1 LSHSEER
8 ETMAAAGSPI
18 RDALGAA
25 VDALTAAG
33 VDDPRL
39 DAELLLAAAIGT
51 DRAALYANPDDRIE
65 PGPAREFAAAVRR
78 RIRREPVA
86 YILGRAFFRQLEL
99 TVDSRV
105 LIPRPETELLVDL
118 AQDRQRVL
126 DVGTGSGAIALAIA
140 NERAGVRVTGIDNS
154 PEAVET
160 ARANAARFGLD
171 VEFLIADLIVG
182 GPYELIVSNPPYV
195 RESEWGSLQPEIN
208 LYEPR
213 EALVAG
219 DDGLDII
226 RDLVPA
232 AADVLVRGGR
242 LGIEVGQGQSRT
254 VESLFERSGFSQV
267 ESIRDLAGI
276 PRVVTGRSR

>member
-1 LSHSEER
+1 MSQEVD
-8 ETMAAAGSPI
+8 TADAAGSPV
-18 RDALGAA
+18 REALDAA

-39 DAELLLAAAIGT
+39 DAEVMLAAAMGT
-51 DRAALYANPDDRIE
+51 DRAALYADPDSKME
-65 PGPAREFAAAVRR
+65 PAAARKFAEMVRR
-78 RIRREPVA
+78 RVRREPVA
-86 YILGRAFFRQLEL
+86 YILGRAWFRQLEL
-99 TVDSRV
+99 VVDGRV
-105 LIPRPETELLVDL
+105 LIPRPETELLVEL

-140 NERAGVRVTGIDNS
+140 NERAGVRVTGIDSS
-154 PEAVET
+154 PDAIQV
-160 ARANAARFGLD
+160 ARANAARAGLE

-195 RESEWGSLQPEIN
+195 REGEWDSLQPEIS

-213 EALVAG
+213 ESLLGG

-226 RDLVPA
+226 RDLIPA

-242 LGIEVGQGQSRT
+242 LAIEVGQGQSRT
-254 VESLFERSGFSQV
+254 VESLFERSGFTQV
-267 ESIRDLAGI
+267 EAIRDLAGM
-276 PRVVTGRSR
+276 PRVVTGRAR

>member
-1 LSHSEER
+1 MSQEVD
-8 ETMAAAGSPI
+8 TADAAGSPV
-18 RDALGAA
+18 REALDAA

-39 DAELLLAAAIGT
+39 DAEVMLAAAMGT
-51 DRAALYANPDDRIE
+51 DRAALYADPDSKME
-65 PGPAREFAAAVRR
+65 PAAARKFAEMVRR
-78 RIRREPVA
+78 RVRREPVA
-86 YILGRAFFRQLEL
+86 YILGRAWFRQLEL
-99 TVDSRV
+99 VVDGRV
-105 LIPRPETELLVDL
+105 LIPRPETELLVEL

-140 NERAGVRVTGIDNS
+140 NERAGVRVTGIDSS
-154 PEAVET
+154 PDAIQV
-160 ARANAARFGLD
+160 ARANAARAGLE

-195 RESEWGSLQPEIN
+195 REGEWDSLQPEIS

-213 EALVAG
+213 EALLGG

-226 RDLVPA
+226 RDLIPA

-242 LGIEVGQGQSRT
+242 LAIEVGQGQSRT
-254 VESLFERSGFSQV
+254 VESLFERSGFTQV
-267 ESIRDLAGI
+267 EAIRDLAGM
-276 PRVVTGRSR
+276 PRVVTGRAR